1 MGTSSSPAHDSSAH
15 RSETLAVVGG
25 TGPQGKGLAYR
36 FAAAGRRVIIGSRSA
51 ERAAETAAEIT
62 ERTGSAR
69 ISGETN
75 EIACAAA
82 DIVVLAVPFSGHSG
96 LVSEL
101 APVLDGKI
109 VVSCVNPLG
118 FDKLGPYGLTVE
130 DGSAAEEAQRLV
142 PGARLVGAFH
152 HLSAVALWGDSDVLS
167 HEDVLVVGDD
177 EMAKV
182 VVGNLAAHITGRP
195 GIDAGALRLARQLEP
210 LTSVLISVNKRH
222 KVTAGI
228 RIAGL
233 AHV

>member
-1 MGTSSSPAHDSSAH
+1 MGTISTLPQRFSSAPV
-15 RSETLAVVGG
+15 AVVGG

-36 FAAAGRRVIIGSRSA
+36 FAAAGRRVVIGSRSA
-51 ERAAETAAEIT
+51 DRAAETAGAI
-62 ERTGSAR
+62 SAR
-69 ISGETN
+69 IGASRVLGATN
-75 EIACAAA
+75 AQACAAA
-82 DIVVLAVPFSGHSG
+82 EIIVLAVPFAGHSA

-101 APVLDGKI
+101 AQELDGKI

-118 FDKLGPYGLTVE
+118 FDKIGPYGLTVA

-142 PGARLVGAFH
+142 PGARMVGAFH
-152 HLSAVALWGDSDVLS
+152 HLSAVTLWGEGEVLS
-167 HEDVLVVGDD
+167 HEDVLIVGDD
-177 EMAKV
+177 EEAKAAV
-182 VVGNLAAHITGRP
+182 SELAHLITGRP

-222 KVTAGI
+222 KVNAGI